1 MPIQDHDHR
10 SLDVEQ
16 CRLCGGELTL
26 AFTNQVL
33 GKHTVRYYTCNA
45 CLSLQTEKPFWLQEA
60 YENTN
65 LASTDTGAA
74 QRNLTN
80 LAACYAVVKLFKAYN
95 VIDVGGGDGLL
106 CRLLRDY
113 DINCFV
119 KDKYAAATYAQGYFD
134 EDFENPDLLV
144 AFEVLEH
151 FSNPMTDLSDLFSK
165 APRFV
170 LVSTE
175 TYSNQTKDW
184 WYLAPETGQHVFF
197 YSTKALEEISSRYG
211 YQLVFAGRYMLFAKN
226 IRPSSKIMV
235 RLLLKARA
243 IRILRS
249 FVAFLPTPGVYLDN
263 LAQVERNRKRQNY
276 DDLCPL
282 DAGGTDRPAS
292 TEET

>member
-1 MPIQDHDHR
+1 MSTQDP
-10 SLDVEQ
+10 DVCPPGVEK
-16 CRLCGGELTL
+16 CRLCDGELTL
-26 AFTNQVL
+26 AFTGSVM
-33 GKHTVRYYTCNA
+33 GKHAVRYSRCNA
-45 CLSLQTEKPFWLQEA
+45 CLSLQTEQPFWLQEA
-60 YENTN
+60 YEKTN
-65 LASTDTGAA
+65 LANTDTGAA

-80 LAACYAVVKLFKAYN
+80 LAACFAIAKLFKAYN

-151 FSNPMTDLSDLFSK
+151 YPNPKSDLNDLFSR

-175 TYSNQTKDW
+175 IYSNQTRDW

-197 YSTKALEEISSRYG
+197 YSLKALEEISSRYG
-211 YQLVFAGRYMLFAKN
+211 YHLVVAGRYIFFARTL
-226 IRPSSKIMV
+226 RPASKLLV
-235 RLLLKARA
+235 RLLLHPRT
-243 IRILRS
+243 IRLLRS
-249 FVAFLPTPGVYLDN
+249 VVAFLPTPGVYADN
-263 LAQVERNRKRQNY
+263 LVQVERSRNEQSQH
-276 DDLCPL
+276 C
-282 DAGGTDRPAS
+282 
-292 TEET
+292 